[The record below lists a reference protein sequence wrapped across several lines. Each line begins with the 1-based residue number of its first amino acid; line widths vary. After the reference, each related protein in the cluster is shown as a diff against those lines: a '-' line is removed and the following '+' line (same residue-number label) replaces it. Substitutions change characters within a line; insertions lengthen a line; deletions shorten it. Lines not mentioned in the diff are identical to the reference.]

1 MTLACSIWSPTVIA
15 LCVPLSAAAECP
27 LESRRTEW
35 NGPLCS
41 LLSVSPWPD
50 LAVFHEPADPLWKAR
65 SRASRTRGRHSD
77 PLILGFLQVLRELG
91 KARTHWPHKTQALLF
106 TEGRPVSLRVR
117 VASSRHWIQGDLLEE
132 NLVLTSLL
140 VRFIGR
146 KSGAHRINRRQ
157 RNRLGKGAQDQGNPD
172 RGSLEQSG
180 QDVRLGWLHTAP
192 HYPRCPLGFASW
204 PQRQR
209 SS

>member
-1 MTLACSIWSPTVIA
+1 M
-15 LCVPLSAAAECP
+15 
-27 LESRRTEW
+27 EW

-106 TEGRPVSLRVR
+106 TEGRPVSLRVL

-204 PQRQR
+204 PQKQR